1 MRIHFKLHR
10 TIFFLCIL
18 AVPIIVFSQ
27 TAEITLS
34 GSTWTTQIG
43 GKSVYSGSS
52 LGDAIRKAI
61 SDLGNGTINI
71 RNPGNLDGKITPNAN
86 QTFDFHENEMSG
98 GSFGGFSAKHTN
110 GISIRNFNLKNGKGS
125 MTFNGCS
132 NLSFHNIVLLLDG
145 AGGVR
150 VDNDKYSRPVKTTN
164 FKVTG
169 GMRVEGS
176 RSDGMEVYS
185 VEDIEIDRFIAKNC
199 VNGCGLILNDSR
211 NVKIGYINSYRSPA
225 SGGYAGFRTANSN
238 GPNVVVDTLITVDCG
253 RGYFSVSKSRGTTI
267 KYVNISGSTT
277 HGMLIQNASD
287 VHILSGVIWN
297 NNCAEAI
304 RFSTDPQSAGG
315 YMDCKN
321 NSIENVRVFD
331 NRGASRKQTYGIRET
346 SDGGKT
352 SLNKIIN
359 CDLRDAG
366 SSKKNDLI
374 LEGTG
379 SNATGTALTGDP
391 AILDDEGRK
400 IGATS
405 VSKYIATYS
414 NPKVMLNGR
423 TLITTGFHG
432 RNVDVCLFNMRGQMI
447 QKQTFLSNRS
457 HPVSFESMI
466 SKGTFILKI
475 NDGYELISKKIS
487 IIK

>member
-1 MRIHFKLHR
+1 MKNQFKLY
-10 TIFFLCIL
+10 ISEFFLYALIM
-18 AVPIIVFSQ
+18 PIMVFSQ
-27 TAEITLS
+27 TAEITLQ
-34 GSTWTTQIG
+34 GSSWTTDIG
-43 GKSVYSGSS
+43 GKAVYSGAS
-52 LGDAIRKAI
+52 LGDAIRKAVN
-61 SDLGNGTINI
+61 DLGKGTINV
-71 RNPGNLDGKITPNAN
+71 RSPGNLDGKITPKAN

-98 GSFGGFSAKHTN
+98 GSFGGFAAKHTN
-110 GISIRNFNLKNGKGS
+110 GISIRNFHLKNGKAS

-145 AGGVR
+145 GNGVR
-150 VDNDKYSRPVKTTN
+150 VDNDKYSRPAKTTN

-176 RSDGMEVYS
+176 RTDGMEVYS
-185 VEDIEIDRFIAKNC
+185 VEDIEIDRFIARNC

-287 VHILSGVIWN
+287 VHILSGVVWN
-297 NNCAEAI
+297 NNCNEAI
-304 RFSTDPQSAGG
+304 RFSTDPKSAGG

-321 NSIENVRVFD
+321 NTIENVRVFD
-331 NRGASRKQTYGIRET
+331 NRGAERKQNYGIRET

-352 SLNKIIN
+352 SQNKIIN

-366 SSKKNDLI
+366 NSKKNDLI
-374 LEGTG
+374 LEGNG
-379 SNATGTALTGDP
+379 SVATGTAITGD
-391 AILDDEGRK
+391 AG
-400 IGATS
+400 
-405 VSKYIATYS
+405 
-414 NPKVMLNGR
+414 
-423 TLITTGFHG
+423 
-432 RNVDVCLFNMRGQMI
+432 
-447 QKQTFLSNRS
+447 
-457 HPVSFESMI
+457 
-466 SKGTFILKI
+466 
-475 NDGYELISKKIS
+475 
-487 IIK
+487 